1 MEHAPVLQLPAL
13 EVTGRRQAP
22 YSSEVRAAMRDG
34 AEPNTY
40 IYAGE
45 NCWDRAIR
53 RRLRFGLGCALVLPD
68 DCAPEDLIWP
78 PLRALIVAWPDYSPS
93 ARKLK
98 LRLVQALVRDG
109 VQYAAVEHAPEWILA
124 RPAGAYLND

>member
-45 NCWDRAIR
+45 N
-53 RRLRFGLGCALVLPD
+53 
-68 DCAPEDLIWP
+68 
-78 PLRALIVAWPDYSPS
+78 
-93 ARKLK
+93 
-98 LRLVQALVRDG
+98 
-109 VQYAAVEHAPEWILA
+109 
-124 RPAGAYLND
+124 